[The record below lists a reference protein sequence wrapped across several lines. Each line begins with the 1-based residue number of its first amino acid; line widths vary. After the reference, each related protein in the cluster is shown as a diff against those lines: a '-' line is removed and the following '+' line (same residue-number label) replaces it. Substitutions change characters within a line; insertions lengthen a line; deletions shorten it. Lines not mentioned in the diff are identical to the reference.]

1 MNRLC
6 LQSMITHVPAQASL
20 TANADTPADISV
32 QEPKIV
38 VRREASDLAGID
50 VVLSGAAHVD
60 VAHVDLSGL
69 WLLDHARDAE
79 LLVSGIDIGRPGEV
93 RLDLSGIVAMDTSGA
108 WLIHRL
114 RAKMEF
120 LGARVIVTGLAEG
133 YQGLV
138 DSVEANHPPPWKPR
152 KRRVSLVWLAEAT
165 GRQLV
170 EIGQDALAVLNIL
183 GTLAVVLGNIVA
195 HPTRLR
201 VISIAHQFDRAGI
214 GAVPIVLLMC
224 FLIGGIIAQQGGFYL
239 KQFGADRYVVD
250 LVGVLVLR
258 ELGVLLTAIMVAG
271 RSGSAFTAELGSMK
285 MHEEI
290 DALHVIGMRVTEVL
304 VLPRLI
310 ALMIALP
317 ILTMFGNVAALIG
330 GGLVSWVYLDI
341 PIYSYLLFLNE
352 AITFETLMVG
362 LVKAPFMALI
372 IGLVACVEGFKVRGS
387 SESLGLHTTLSVV
400 KAIFMVIVV
409 DGLFAMF
416 FAAIG
421 V

>member
-1 MNRLC
+1 MTIHAPASPPKLTVHRVENAV
-6 LQSMITHVPAQASL
+6 HV
-20 TANADTPADISV
+20 TV
-32 QEPKIV
+32 
-38 VRREASDLAGID
+38 
-50 VVLSGAAHVD
+50 
-60 VAHVDLSGL
+60 SGL
-69 WLLDHARDAE
+69 WLLDHASEAE
-79 LLVSGIDIGRPGEV
+79 ALVDQIDVGRPGEV
-93 RLDLSGIVAMDTSGA
+93 DLDLAGITAMDTSGA

-114 RAKMEF
+114 RATLEF
-120 LGARVIVTGLAEG
+120 LGARVSVSGLRDE
-133 YQGLV
+133 YEELV
-138 DSVEANHPPPWKPR
+138 AGVETHHPPPWTPR

-165 GRQLV
+165 GKQIV
-170 EIGQDALAVLNIL
+170 QIGHDIVAVLNIL
-183 GTLAVVLGNIVA
+183 GTLAVVLANVVA
-195 HPTRLR
+195 HPSRLR
-201 VISIAHQFDRAGI
+201 LISIGHQFDRAGI

-317 ILTMFGNVAALIG
+317 MLTMFGNLAALVG
-330 GGLVSWVYLDI
+330 GGLVSWMYLDI
-341 PIYSYLLFLNE
+341 PIYSYMLFLGE

-416 FAAIG
+416 FASIG
-421 V
+421 I